1 MEKETLK
8 KLKNYPNLKKYAK
21 HFEKTR
27 GDGEIAGFLPFVV
40 IWFRDLF
47 REAGIDDGQVP
58 VEFEM
63 DDETSEEFW
72 SWGHNSRYANVFS
85 WYLLSNLDFCID
97 IALQII
103 DNNER
108 FGGFDPDIEKKVKK
122 EQKEEKIAFKKFM
135 GETNETE

>member
-8 KLKNYPNLKKYAK
+8 KLKNYPRLKKYAI
-21 HFEKTR
+21 HFEKTD
-27 GDGEIAGFLPFVV
+27 GDSEIDGFLPFIV

-47 REAGIDDGQVP
+47 KEAGINDGQVP
-58 VEFEM
+58 IEFEM
-63 DDETSEEFW
+63 DEETSEEFW

-103 DNNER
+103 DNDER
-108 FGGFDPDIEKKVKK
+108 LSGFDADIEKRVKK
-122 EQKEEKIAFKKFM
+122 EKKEEEKAFKKFM
-135 GETNETE
+135 ERGNK